1 VGPIQIEAALNN
13 LWKITQLPKRKTKTQ
28 NRNGDA
34 INTDNATTLTKSIDL
49 EAKRLSNNQAKAK
62 CTQDKLVR
70 RVSLDMIL
78 LV

>member
-1 VGPIQIEAALNN
+1 VENNPIAEKENKN
-13 LWKITQLPKRKTKTQ
+13 K